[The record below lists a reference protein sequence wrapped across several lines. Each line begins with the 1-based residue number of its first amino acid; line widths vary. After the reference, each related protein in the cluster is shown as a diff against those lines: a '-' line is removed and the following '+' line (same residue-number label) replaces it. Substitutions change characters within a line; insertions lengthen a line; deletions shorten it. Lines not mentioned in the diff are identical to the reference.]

1 MATLSM
7 VQQVLLC
14 LFTLVCTTVAD
25 YSNFTTTCENP
36 VLSVSRTGHLSQ
48 LSASCVTTDGAGS
61 GGTNS
66 TDTTPPLFHNSTL
79 DLNLCLGIDY
89 TTAALVWSIYG
100 KFSIYCSS
108 CHVVGRTGL
117 GCSCSTLNGIKANST
132 IDLGKRRECEKD
144 VEKTAETNAPD
155 SGISNVNGTLSCQ
168 GGIGMD
174 S

>member
-1 MATLSM
+1 MTANMA
-7 VQQVLLC
+7 QRILLC
-14 LFTLVCTTVAD
+14 LFVLISAAAAD

-36 VLSVSRTGHLSQ
+36 VLHASRTGHLSQ
-48 LSASCVTTDGAGS
+48 LSASCVTNAGEDT
-61 GGTNS
+61 GTNS
-66 TDTTPPLFHNSTL
+66 TDTISIHNSTL

-100 KFSIYCSS
+100 KFSNYCTS
-108 CHVVGRTGL
+108 CWVVGRTGL
-117 GCSCSTLNGIKANST
+117 GCTCSTLSGVRANST
-132 IDLGKRRECEKD
+132 IDL
-144 VEKTAETNAPD
+144 D